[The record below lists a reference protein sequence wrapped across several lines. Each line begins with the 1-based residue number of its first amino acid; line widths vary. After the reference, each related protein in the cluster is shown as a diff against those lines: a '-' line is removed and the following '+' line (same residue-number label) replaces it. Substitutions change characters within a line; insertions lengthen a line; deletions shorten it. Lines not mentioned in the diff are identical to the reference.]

1 MDLLLSILNVA
12 SSEDETTPPTSPDQ
26 ITSDLSVDMLKCSLC
41 GSEFSDTGRL
51 HVAMACEIC
60 GEPIRHSQVLPKAD
74 CQTGRSSVQW
84 TVMAMRPS
92 PVPSARTPDLKAAH
106 RPKEDVPSRTAT
118 LMHDYKSSAPK
129 PVLKTKPDQRK
140 STTNRRVHFAD
151 FLAYRQDADIECE
164 RKQREAEVSMQ
175 RDRTDKLIL
184 RAKRQSLR
192 AMQCALENGSSEPSP
207 LQSPLLA
214 RCLTVRNEDTTQLAE
229 S

>member
-26 ITSDLSVDMLKCSLC
+26 I
-41 GSEFSDTGRL
+41 
-51 HVAMACEIC
+51 
-60 GEPIRHSQVLPKAD
+60 
-74 CQTGRSSVQW
+74 
-84 TVMAMRPS
+84 MRPS

-118 LMHDYKSSAPK
+118 LMHDYKSSTPK

-151 FLAYRQDADIECE
+151 FLAYRQDADIELQCE

-192 AMQCALENGSSEPSP
+192 AMQCAL
-207 LQSPLLA
+207 
-214 RCLTVRNEDTTQLAE
+214 
-229 S
+229 